1 LKDPCTVRYVND
13 RYHLRPPVLQEER
26 AVTSIDEALAQ
37 GTLCA
42 AFQVTATAHPDRVAL
57 RTFGTDETITYA
69 DAAARVARIAS
80 GLASLGVGPGD
91 VVGLM
96 LDSRSEFHLA
106 DLAALHLGALPF
118 SIYNS
123 NPAEKIVPLLENA
136 EAKIV
141 IAEPHYAP
149 VLASIIAERPDLLE
163 TVIVVDDDAGA
174 GSMTLA
180 ELEALTPPEGF
191 AFAASWQAVAPD
203 TLAMLIYTSGTT
215 GEPKGAEWT
224 HHALMENLRGFH
236 RLIPVS
242 EGGRMVSYLPMAHLA
257 ERFMSHYGMMVYGLT
272 ITSVPDAADLAAA
285 LREVRPTRF
294 FGVPRIYE
302 KLAEPARKL
311 LDGPGGAQA
320 AREALGFDQA
330 EYLGSAAAPA
340 RADILAFFSSLGLT
354 LIENWGM
361 SETAMTL
368 INPPDRVKA
377 GTVGKPTPG
386 VEARIADD
394 GELMIRG
401 PIFSGY
407 RNEPRRTRDAF
418 DDAGWLHTGDVATV
432 DEDGYYRIVD
442 RKKDIIINSA
452 GKNMAPVM
460 IENAI
465 KTQSPLIGFVI
476 AVGDGRKYV
485 TALVTLDELALAD
498 FAQTHGLAGT
508 YAELTQA
515 PEVRAAVGQAI
526 EAANATLARVEQI
539 KRFIVLEEPWI
550 PGTDEVTSTMKLRR
564 RAITTKYAD
573 AIDELYA
580 EAPVGA

>member
-1 LKDPCTVRYVND
+1 
-13 RYHLRPPVLQEER
+13 
-26 AVTSIDEALAQ
+26 VTSIDEALAQ
-37 GTLCA
+37 PTLCA
-42 AFQVTATAHPDRVAL
+42 AFQVTARANPDRVAL
-57 RTFGTDETITYA
+57 RTFRSEETATYREMA
-69 DAAARVARIAS
+69 DCVARIAG
-80 GLASLGVGPGD
+80 GLAALGVGTGD

-96 LDSRSEFHLA
+96 LDSRGEFHLA
-106 DLAALHLGALPF
+106 DLAALHIGALPF

-123 NPAEKIVPLLENA
+123 NPAEKIVPLLENSGA
-136 EAKIV
+136 RVV

-149 VLASIIAERPDLLE
+149 VLASIAAERPDLVE
-163 TVIVVDDDAGA
+163 TVVVVGPEAGA

-180 ELEALTPPEGF
+180 ELEALTPPTGF
-191 AFAASWQAVAPD
+191 DFDASWRAVGPD

-215 GEPKGAEWT
+215 GEPKGAEWR
-224 HHALMENLRGFH
+224 HDALMENLRGFH
-236 RLIPVS
+236 QLIPVS
-242 EGGRMVSYLPMAHLA
+242 DAGRMVSYLPMAHLA
-257 ERFMSHYGMMVYGLT
+257 ERFMSHYGLMVYGLT
-272 ITSVPDAADLAAA
+272 ITSVPNAADLAAA

-311 LDGPGGAQA
+311 LDGPGGADA
-320 AREALGFDQA
+320 ARAALGFDQA

-340 RADILAFFSSLGLT
+340 RADILAFFASLGLT

-368 INPPDRVKA
+368 INPPGAVKA

-386 VEARIADD
+386 VEARIAYD

-418 DDAGWLHTGDVATV
+418 DAEGWLHTGDVAAV

-460 IENAI
+460 IENAV
-465 KTQSPLIGFVI
+465 KTHSPLVGFVI

-485 TALVTLDELALAD
+485 TAIITLDELAVAD
-498 FAQTHGLAGT
+498 FAREHGLEGG

-515 PEVRAAVGQAI
+515 PEVRAAVDVAV
-526 EAANATLARVEQI
+526 ATANTTLARVEQI
-539 KRFIVLEEPWI
+539 KRFVILEEPWM

-564 RAITTKYAD
+564 RAITTKYAE
-573 AIDELYA
+573 AIDGLYA